1 MPTLPEA
8 APITLSSQEKTK
20 RVRQTRS
27 GEGQEVWAAA
37 WAPWALPG
45 PSHIRAKDGRLGATC
60 AGAKRITTSPTG
72 RHRAPERLPNTLALE
87 GKGDS

>member
-1 MPTLPEA
+1 M
-8 APITLSSQEKTK
+8 K

-45 PSHIRAKDGRLGATC
+45 PSHIRAKDGRLGA
-60 AGAKRITTSPTG
+60 KRITTSLTA